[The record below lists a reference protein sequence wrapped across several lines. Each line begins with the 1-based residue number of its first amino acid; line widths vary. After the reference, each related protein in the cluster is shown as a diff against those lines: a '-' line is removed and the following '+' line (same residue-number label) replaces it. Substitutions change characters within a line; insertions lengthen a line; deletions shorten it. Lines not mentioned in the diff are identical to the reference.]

1 MAIKAIFFDAAGTL
15 IKPARS
21 VGESYAVFA
30 RKYDIEVPAAE
41 IAERFRL
48 CFPAAPPLAFPGAP
62 AACIE
67 DLERAWWKE
76 LVRRIFEPWDSFPG
90 FDDFFAELF
99 TYFARPQAWSLYAEV
114 AETLSALEKRNLIL
128 DVISNFDSRL
138 NGILAGLGVAHRFGH
153 IFLSSRAGYAKPAP
167 EIFHLALQH
176 HGLKADDALHVGDSE
191 QSDFRGANDAGLMG
205 VLLER
210 NGESHSGIS
219 PCITSLKNILRLL
232 DEPDQTLKSNLTA

>member
-15 IKPARS
+15 IKPARP

-30 RKYDIEVPAAE
+30 RKYDMEVSAAK

-48 CFPAAPPLAFPGAP
+48 CFRAAPPLAFPGVP
-62 AACIE
+62 AARIE

-76 LVRRIFEPWDSFPG
+76 LVRRIFESWDSFPG

-99 TYFARPQAWSLYAEV
+99 AYFAKPDAWNLYPEV
-114 AETLSALEKRNLIL
+114 AETLSALEGRSVIL

-138 NGILAGLGVAHRFGH
+138 QGILEGLGVAHRFEH
-153 IFLSSRAGYAKPAP
+153 IFVSSRAGYAKPAP
-167 EIFHLALQH
+167 QIFHAALAQ
-176 HGLKADDALHVGDSE
+176 HGLRAGDALHVGDNE
-191 QSDFRGANDAGLMG
+191 ESDFRGANDAGLTG

-210 NGESHSGIS
+210 NGEGHAGVS
-219 PCITSLKNILRLL
+219 PCITTLKNILFFL
-232 DEPDQTLKSNLTA
+232 DDPDRRQKVT

>member
-15 IKPARS
+15 IQPARP

-30 RKYDIEVPAAE
+30 RKYRLAVSAAE
-41 IAERFRL
+41 IAQRFRL
-48 CFPAAPPLAFPGAP
+48 CFHAAPPLAFPDAP
-62 AACIE
+62 AARIT

-76 LVRRIFEPWDSFPG
+76 LVQRIFEPWDSFAG

-99 TYFARPQAWSLYAEV
+99 AYFAKPEAWNLYPEV
-114 AETLSALEKRNLIL
+114 AETLSALERRSLIL

-138 NGILAGLGVAHRFGH
+138 NGILEGLGVAHRFKH

-167 EIFHLALQH
+167 EIFHKALEQ
-176 HGLKADDALHVGDSE
+176 HGLKAADALHVGDSQ
-191 QSDFRGANDAGLMG
+191 QSDFRGANDAGLTG

-210 NGESHSGIS
+210 NGESHAGVS
-219 PCITSLKNILRLL
+219 PCITSLKNILFLL
-232 DEPDQTLKSNLTA
+232 DGSDQRQKVT